1 MERLI
6 AKTLEGSASTV
17 KEVARRVESMC
28 ATIDAKQQSI
38 GKGIIICIPK
48 ADKDS
53 MGTAQVCHIHR
64 VILRW
69 SKHLF
74 MSLSDLTSAEVFV
87 AKQPKCFVRSCSREC
102 VFVQ

>member
-1 MERLI
+1 MI
-6 AKTLEGSASTV
+6 AKTLEGNASTV
-17 KEVARRVESMC
+17 KEVARRVESLC
-28 ATIDAKQQSI
+28 AGIVAEQQSS
-38 GKGIIICIPK
+38 GKAVIICIPK
-48 ADKDS
+48 TDKGS
-53 MGTAQVCHIHR
+53 MGTTQVCHIHR

-102 VFVQ
+102 VFVE